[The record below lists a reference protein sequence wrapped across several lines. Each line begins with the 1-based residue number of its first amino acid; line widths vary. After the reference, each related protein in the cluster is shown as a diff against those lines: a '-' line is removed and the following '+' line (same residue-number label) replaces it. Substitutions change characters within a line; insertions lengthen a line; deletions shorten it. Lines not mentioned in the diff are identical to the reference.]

1 MINLNE
7 FEESQ
12 EIEKKEESE
21 EELTQLTISELT
33 PFARRIQVK
42 FVVLDKGE
50 PRTILS
56 KKTNEEHILAD
67 VKIGDETGIIT
78 CSLWDETIDRISEGE
93 TYVAKSCYV
102 NVFQNHMRLALGKWG
117 TLENT
122 DESIALENV
131 NMDNDLSEKEHKITR
146 RRKFRR
152 QPKKRTELR
161 ENDY

>member
-1 MINLNE
+1 MNE

-12 EIEKKEESE
+12 EVGKKEESE
-21 EELTQLTISELT
+21 EEITQLTISELT

-56 KKTNEEHILAD
+56 KKTNEEHVLAD

-78 CSLWDETIDRISEGE
+78 CSLWDETIDRVSEGE
-93 TYVAKSCYV
+93 TYIAKSCYV

-117 TLENT
+117 TLENAN
-122 DESIALENV
+122 ESIALENV
-131 NMDNDLSEKEHKITR
+131 NMDNDLSEQEHKISR

-152 QPKKRTELR
+152 HPRKNTESR
-161 ENDY
+161 EDDY